1 MITWKR
7 GKVIQILQ
15 SEEDIQKLI
24 VECEGTECRAWNYSL
39 LTGDARS
46 GDEVYLNTS
55 AVQLGLGSGGY
66 HFVIANL
73 SHIPSPPQGPG
84 HIMKLRYTPYQLK
97 VLSAEEEASPHHQ
110 VLKDFTSLE
119 GTPVVIGTLH
129 SMLAPAVAG
138 ALAGAQP
145 GLRIAYLMTDGA
157 ALPLPLSNTVRL
169 LKRKGM
175 LVGTVTAGHAFG
187 GDLES
192 VNLYSG
198 LSAAYTV
205 LKADL
210 IVVTMGPGIV
220 GTGTKWGTTALE
232 QGEIINAVSI
242 LGGQPIAIPRISFA
256 DPRNRHRGV
265 SHHTLTALGKVA
277 LREAIVVLP
286 EMPALEYGLVREQLA
301 REGIFSRHRVVTVDG
316 NPALRFLSQHE
327 ISVRSMG
334 RTPID
339 DPVFFLAAGAAGQV
353 ALAFNQEGRY

>member
-1 MITWKR
+1 MITWEK
-7 GKVIQILQ
+7 GKVSRVLK
-15 SEEDIQKLI
+15 SEEDIQELI
-24 VECEGTECRAWNYSL
+24 VECEGTDCRAWNYPL
-39 LTGDARS
+39 LTGEVKP

-73 SHIPSPPQGPG
+73 SRLPSLQQGPG

-97 VLSAEEEASPHHQ
+97 VLSAEEEASPYHSE
-110 VLKDFTSLE
+110 LKEFTSLA

-138 ALAGAQP
+138 VLAGAA

-192 VNLYSG
+192 VNIYSG

-232 QGEIINAVSI
+232 QGELINAVSI
-242 LGGQPIAIPRISFA
+242 LGGQPVVIPRISFA
-256 DPRNRHRGV
+256 DPRSRHRGV

-277 LREAIVVLP
+277 LREAIVALP
-286 EMPALEYGLVREQLA
+286 EMPALESSLVREQLA
-301 REGIFSRHRVVTVDG
+301 GEGIFARHRVVTADG
-316 NPALRFLSQHE
+316 NPALRFLSEHG

-334 RTPID
+334 RTPVD

-353 ALAFNQEGRY
+353 AAELLN